1 MPLPTPAFQ
10 APATARA
17 FMQRAGQRS
26 IPRTAAVAALVLAMA
41 GAHAK
46 EPIGPE
52 AEKALATLQQ
62 LAKQGALPSVE
73 VLPAQRIVRIQGAS
87 FARNSHC
94 LPAPVQQELATHVA
108 PVLESALKADERLSL
123 KVIGYSDV
131 YTPGG
136 PPPTVDA
143 DCLSINADEAL
154 SARRASRVAR
164 AAAARAEKDGR
175 VDTVGYGSDNNSLLV
190 EAEPQ
195 SPRNRRVDIVL
206 VREPVY

>member
-1 MPLPTPAFQ
+1 MPLPTAGSH
-10 APATARA
+10 APATASA

-26 IPRTAAVAALVLAMA
+26 VPRTAALATLVLAMA

-52 AEKALATLQQ
+52 ADKALATLQQ
-62 LAKQGALPSVE
+62 LARQGALPSVE
-73 VLPAQRIVRIQGAS
+73 VLPAQGIVRIQGAS

-94 LPAPVQQELATHVA
+94 MPAPVQQELATRVA
-108 PVLESALKADERLSL
+108 PVLDAALQADERLSL

-131 YTPGG
+131 YAPGG
-136 PPPTVDA
+136 PPATVDA
-143 DCLSINADEAL
+143 DCLSINADSAL

-175 VDTVGYGSDNNSLLV
+175 VDTVGYGSENSLLV